1 MPTMNAKYSPLDL
14 LRGRWLR
21 VEERP
26 GITLFRLAP
35 THARARIAGVI
46 VILLLYWSVRD
57 GLPPELAQWEFLFVL
72 GAIWLLIGK
81 WNKGAVVLAVVE
93 NDEAAARQ
101 FPKELPRETIA
112 ASQVSAVEV
121 RDNLWKDRGI
131 TAMCQVFL
139 HRKDSR
145 VPLLVYQHWR
155 TRRRHVLEV
164 ATRLAERW
172 EVRLLVDDS
181 P

>member
-1 MPTMNAKYSPLDL
+1 MPTGEAKYSPLDL

-26 GITLFRLAP
+26 GIVLFRLAP
-35 THARARIAGVI
+35 TYARARIAGVTAI
-46 VILLLYWSVRD
+46 VLLYWSLRD
-57 GLPPELAQWEFLFVL
+57 RLPPELGQWEFLFVL

-81 WNKGAVVLAVVE
+81 WNKGAVVLVVVE
-93 NDEAAARQ
+93 NDVAAARQ
-101 FPKELPRETIA
+101 FPKDLPQETIA
-112 ASQVSAVEV
+112 VSQVAAVEM
-121 RDNLWKDRGI
+121 RDNLWKHRGM
-131 TAMCQVFL
+131 TAMCQVYI

-155 TRRRHVLEV
+155 TQRKHVLEM

-172 EVRLLVDDS
+172 ELRLLVDDS

>member
-1 MPTMNAKYSPLDL
+1 MPTIEAKYSPLDL

-46 VILLLYWSVRD
+46 AILLLYWSVRD
-57 GLPPELAQWEFLFVL
+57 RVPAELGQWEFLFVL
-72 GAIWLLIGK
+72 GAIWLLLGK

-101 FPKELPRETIA
+101 IPQELPQQTIA
-112 ASQVSAVEV
+112 VNQVAAVEM

-131 TAMCQVFL
+131 TAMCQIYL

-145 VPLLVYQHWR
+145 VPMLAYQHWR
-155 TRRRHVLEV
+155 TRHQHVLEM

>member
-1 MPTMNAKYSPLDL
+1 MPTMEAKYSPLDL
-14 LRGRWLR
+14 LRGRWLW

-35 THARARIAGVI
+35 TYARARIAGVI

-57 GLPPELAQWEFLFVL
+57 NLPAELGQWEFLFVL
-72 GAIWLLIGK
+72 GTIWLLIGR

-101 FPKELPRETIA
+101 FPKELPRETVA
-112 ASQVSAVEV
+112 VSQVIAVEV
-121 RDNLWKDRGI
+121 RDNLWKERGVVEL
-131 TAMCQVFL
+131 CQVFL

-145 VPLLVYQHWR
+145 IPLLVYQHWR
-155 TRRRHVLEV
+155 TRHKHVLEM

-172 EVRLLVDDS
+172 VVRLLVDDS